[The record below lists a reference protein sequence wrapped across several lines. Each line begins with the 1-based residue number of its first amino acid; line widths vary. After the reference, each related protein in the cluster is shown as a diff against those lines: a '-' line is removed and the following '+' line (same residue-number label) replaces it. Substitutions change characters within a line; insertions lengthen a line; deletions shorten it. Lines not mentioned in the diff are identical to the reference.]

1 MVGVSNGVKTLSA
14 EEFGRRLWSYWASG
28 WVGSLERIPAGD
40 RLVEVRVGWVSPLAA
55 PAIPEPTPHNL
66 TRTRGRE
73 TLVSCS

>member
-1 MVGVSNGVKTLSA
+1 MSKTLSA
-14 EEFGRRLWSYWASG
+14 EEFGRRFWSYWASG
-28 WVGSLERIPAGD
+28 WVGSVERILGAD